1 MWYKSIHYIPCLIR
15 TAGQSGIWVAYY
27 YMHQETKHLNI
38 ATRHRE

>member
-15 TAGQSGIWVAYY
+15 TVGQSGIRVAYY
-27 YMHQETKHLNI
+27 NMHQETKHLNI